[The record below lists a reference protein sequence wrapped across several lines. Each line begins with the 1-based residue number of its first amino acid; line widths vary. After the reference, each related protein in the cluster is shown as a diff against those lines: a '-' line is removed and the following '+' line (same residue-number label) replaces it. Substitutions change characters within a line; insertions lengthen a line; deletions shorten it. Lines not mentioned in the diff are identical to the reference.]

1 MNTGNS
7 NRHFIGKAVT
17 RSLTQRKD
25 RVSPARTSLNDT
37 PSLLDESSL
46 VVASRRPPLT
56 AARLPARASTSGSQ
70 P

>member
-7 NRHFIGKAVT
+7 NRHFIGKAET
-17 RSLTQRKD
+17 RNLTQRKD

-37 PSLLDESSL
+37 PSLLDGL
-46 VVASRRPPLT
+46 GLLVASWRPPLT
-56 AARLPARASTSGSQ
+56 AACLAARARTSGSQ